1 MSILM
6 NSNERFFKTIRGPE
20 LFYRAWHP
28 EAAIETKAVIII
40 IHGGG
45 EHSGRYLNPVNYLV
59 PRGYPVY
66 AYDLPG
72 HGKSPGKRGHVNR
85 FTEFLDAT
93 DSFLQFVR
101 KDEGGK
107 PVFLLGHSIG
117 GLIAV
122 DYALKHPEL
131 PGLILSSPFL
141 RMKLQV
147 PAWKSVIAKTASY
160 FMPALTLHNGLIA
173 DDLCHEREV
182 CMMYRRDPLV
192 HDLASVRFYTEMLAA
207 QSRTMRDAGRLKTP
221 MLLLYGSADR
231 IADPEGAKAFNKN
244 AGCSDKKIVV
254 YEGFYHEIFNEKNNI
269 LVFRNLVEWMESQ
282 LKPKS

>member
-1 MSILM
+1 M
-6 NSNERFFKTIRGPE
+6 NSSEGFFKTVRGPE

-59 PRGYPVY
+59 PRGYAVY

-101 KDEGGK
+101 EHEQGK

-117 GLIAV
+117 GLIAA
-122 DYALKHPEL
+122 DYALEHPEL
-131 PGLILSSPFL
+131 SGLILSSPFL
-141 RMKLQV
+141 RMKLKV
-147 PAWKSVIAKTASY
+147 PAWKSAIAKTASY
-160 FMPALTLHNGLIA
+160 INT
-173 DDLCHEREV
+173 
-182 CMMYRRDPLV
+182 
-192 HDLASVRFYTEMLAA
+192 
-207 QSRTMRDAGRLKTP
+207 
-221 MLLLYGSADR
+221 
-231 IADPEGAKAFNKN
+231 
-244 AGCSDKKIVV
+244 
-254 YEGFYHEIFNEKNNI
+254 
-269 LVFRNLVEWMESQ
+269 
-282 LKPKS
+282 